1 MRAGCSDRPRNRVR
15 SKQNRAVKVGLG
27 GSRLHCWR
35 RWRYWCLLGV
45 IGIWSAVLVAGPAIA
60 QSAAASPTTP
70 PPAVETSTAAPWLFS
85 SLGGMPWNST
95 TADRPQT
102 EWIEFDGIPV
112 FQIAAPSRDLAR
124 RASVIDQQLTLAG
137 DRYLRDPQGK
147 LDVVIE
153 AAAPAPNVGANGTTP
168 ATAPQPNAQPTAKAV
183 APRIL
188 VNGRYVMTVTTL
200 DAGTQLTEPSTYA
213 VTVKSEI
220 MQAFQRAREDRT
232 PTAVVQQVRSV
243 LALWLVALGGHLILG
258 WMQQRLQ
265 HWEANDKGNNSNGV
279 ELEGLALTSWLQQRY
294 RDYWRSIA
302 HLLMQIAQPG
312 LWVVASLWALGT
324 FPASRWIQ
332 VKISSTLEAY
342 LRLGIAALMTYV
354 AILLSY
360 IAIDRATAILTAGTQ
375 MAPRVS
381 PRLQQRVLTLSSIL
395 KSCLT
400 VLLTILGVIVGLASI
415 GVDVGPLV
423 AGAGLVGVALSL
435 ASQNLIKDAINGFL
449 ILAEDQFSVGDAIAV
464 GNLTGHVES
473 LTLRATKLRDA
484 EQRLI
489 VIPNSEI
496 RTVANLSNHY
506 SQADLKIPIAYGA
519 DLERALEL
527 LAELASLFAADP
539 DWQAVLLDRPQVL
552 GIDEFAAH
560 GTIVRIWIRTAPLEQ
575 WSVAREFRRRVAVA
589 FAAQSIELAGQSEAT
604 TNPSPLDRPDRPSK
618 EEDTESP
625 WRNLN
630 REDLKPSPDNSP
642 SASALAVN
650 QSSQT
655 SQTSQSIDFPPSDLK
670 GV

>member
-1 MRAGCSDRPRNRVR
+1 M
-15 SKQNRAVKVGLG
+15 
-27 GSRLHCWR
+27 
-35 RWRYWCLLGV
+35 
-45 IGIWSAVLVAGPAIA
+45 
-60 QSAAASPTTP
+60 
-70 PPAVETSTAAPWLFS
+70 AAPWLFS
-85 SLGGMPWNST
+85 TLGGMPWNST

-102 EWIEFDGIPV
+102 QWIEFDGIPV

-124 RASVIDQQLTLAG
+124 RASAIDQQLALAG

-153 AAAPAPNVGANGTTP
+153 TGTPIPGAGPTGPSSSTPPITPAPTATSPKP
-168 ATAPQPNAQPTAKAV
+168 AASEPNAQPGGKAV

-188 VNGRYVMTVTTL
+188 VNGRYLMTVTAL
-200 DAGTQLTEPSTYA
+200 DAGTQLTEPVTYA
-213 VTVKSEI
+213 AAVKSEI
-220 MQAFQRAREDRT
+220 VQAFQRARDDRT
-232 PTAVVQQVRSV
+232 PAAVVQQVRSV
-243 LALWLVALGGHLILG
+243 LALWLVALGIHLILG
-258 WMQQRLQ
+258 WMNQRLQ
-265 HWEANDKGNNSNGV
+265 QWEANNKGDHPGGGDF
-279 ELEGLALTSWLQQRY
+279 EGLPLASWLQQRY
-294 RDYWRSIA
+294 RNYWRSIG
-302 HLLMQIAQPG
+302 HLLIQIAQPA
-312 LWVVASLWALGT
+312 LWVIASLWALGT

-332 VKISSTLEAY
+332 VKISSALEAY

-400 VLLTILGVIVGLASI
+400 VLLTILGAIVGLANI
-415 GVDVGPLV
+415 GLDVGPLV

-506 SQADLKIPIAYGA
+506 SQADLKIPIGYSS
-519 DLERALEL
+519 DLEQALEL
-527 LAELASLFAADP
+527 LEELASLFAADP
-539 DWQAVLLDRPQVL
+539 DWQSVLLDRPQVL

-560 GTIVRIWIRTAPLEQ
+560 GAIVRVWIRTAPLEQ

-589 FAAQSIELAGQSEAT
+589 FAARSIELAGQGESSPAT
-604 TNPSPLDRPDRPSK
+604 SPLDRPDRPSK
-618 EEDTESP
+618 EDDSDSS
-625 WRNLN
+625 WRNLDQ
-630 REDLKPSPDNSP
+630 EASKPSSP
-642 SASALAVN
+642 SPAPATVAS
-650 QSSQT
+650 Q
-655 SQTSQSIDFPPSDLK
+655 PSDSAGPDSK
-670 GV
+670 GDLPKTSA